1 MFNHL
6 PIHLA
11 HFLSKMTYKLAKVPA
26 IYNIAATNINST
38 ALQIFRIIILY
49 YIILLYYV
57 LVARAF
63 I

>member
-6 PIHLA
+6 PIHIA

-26 IYNIAATNINST
+26 VYNIAATNIRST
-38 ALQIFRIIILY
+38 TLQIFRR
-49 YIILLYYV
+49 IILLYYV